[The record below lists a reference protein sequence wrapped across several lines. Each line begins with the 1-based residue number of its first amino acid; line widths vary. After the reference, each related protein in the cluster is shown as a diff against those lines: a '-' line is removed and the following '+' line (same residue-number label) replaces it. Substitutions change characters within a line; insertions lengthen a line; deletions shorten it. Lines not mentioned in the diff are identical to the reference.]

1 MVASDKRFLAKPEF
15 RIQLGDLIGEEAR
28 KLERTLNGPDFALIG
43 AFSND
48 LIMQRV
54 ARAES
59 AMESV
64 ARIVGVLGRWGTG
77 SELRLVLDLRIEFG
91 VRESMGGL
99 VTLINLRTYPAVLLL
114 YAYGLALLAAR
125 RYTDLL
131 KFLSVTIVTERDNTT
146 TVVSHLFLT
155 SCAGGENNAWKFL
168 PGLEKRK
175 TPLSDHL
182 HDVFQS
188 WTGDYLF
195 SSNGYTTLF
204 EDCELLCSLAY
215 ISIGTS
221 KEDLQQ
227 ATSGATGRSF
237 AWCPM
242 GRVSWDGQTR
252 RRIMEGWAR
261 PEAADELTK
270 ADFARG
276 QPEYLKLAMSRLNNL
291 AGASNGSVRTS
302 SAFFRRGSLT
312 MAVVP
317 TSDWN
322 LTNLNDTDRRIRLLE
337 EVPADDLISGLTTA
351 AKKAAGQAKQT
362 LSGSEPPTQKLCLS
376 FGRLIAVCCQALH
389 F

>member
-1 MVASDKRFLAKPEF
+1 MSSQADIKRQNPQSVELMVASDKRFLARPEF

-59 AMESV
+59 ATESV

-91 VRESMGGL
+91 VRESIGGL
-99 VTLINLRTYPAVLLL
+99 VALINLRTYPAVLLL

-175 TPLSDHL
+175 TPSAIICTTSSNPGPATICFRRM
-182 HDVFQS
+182 V
-188 WTGDYLF
+188 TPLF
-195 SSNGYTTLF
+195 SKIAS
-204 EDCELLCSLAY
+204 CSVPWR
-215 ISIGTS
+215 ISRSGPAKRTCS
-221 KEDLQQ
+221 KQPAAPQ
-227 ATSGATGRSF
+227 AEALPGVRWDGSHGTGR
-237 AWCPM
+237 
-242 GRVSWDGQTR
+242 R
-252 RRIMEGWAR
+252 
-261 PEAADELTK
+261 
-270 ADFARG
+270 
-276 QPEYLKLAMSRLNNL
+276 
-291 AGASNGSVRTS
+291 AGASWKDGRVRK
-302 SAFFRRGSLT
+302 RP
-312 MAVVP
+312 M
-317 TSDWN
+317 N
-322 LTNLNDTDRRIRLLE
+322 
-337 EVPADDLISGLTTA
+337 
-351 AKKAAGQAKQT
+351 
-362 LSGSEPPTQKLCLS
+362 
-376 FGRLIAVCCQALH
+376 
-389 F
+389 